1 MFRIA
6 NKYYASSLLMAGK
19 STLFNALVGMEKAQA
34 ANYPFCTIEPNIA
47 SVVMP
52 DPRLEALSK
61 VSHSERCIGIQ
72 VEWHDIAGLIAGAS
86 QGAGKSQSR
95 VPGPHVIRSNRPP
108 CCRPWQRISRA
119 HSCCRSRRPS
129 RALLLRRRCY
139 SRVGQA

>member
-1 MFRIA
+1 MP
-6 NKYYASSLLMAGK
+6 NVGTNGSSCMGCCAFSRVMRCPLTAGK

-86 QGAGKSQSR
+86 QGAGKPQSR
-95 VPGPHVIRSNRPP
+95 IPG
-108 CCRPWQRISRA
+108 
-119 HSCCRSRRPS
+119 
-129 RALLLRRRCY
+129 Y
-139 SRVGQA
+139 M